1 MLGLGNDRLNTR
13 TAVSAAAL
21 DRPRSET
28 PHAVGDNGKAILQI
42 ADLALSFGGMR
53 ALDGIG
59 FDVAPGRITGLIG
72 PNGAGKS
79 TLFNVVSG
87 LVRPDRGT
95 ILFDGQPITGRPPE
109 TIAALGMARTF
120 QIARGFPKLTVFE
133 HLMLYGQ
140 NQPGERPWTAL
151 LGTRAAREREA
162 ALAEKALAIAARLK
176 LSQVIDNPVMALSGG
191 QKKLLEIGRALMAKP
206 KLILLDEPTA
216 GVNPTLG
223 REIGEHL
230 RDLAASGITLL
241 FVEHDMALIEEIS
254 DWIVVMAA
262 GRLLTE
268 GRFDEVRENRDVQD
282 AYLGGAG

>member
-1 MLGLGNDRLNTR
+1 MLGLGDDRSKTGPAL
-13 TAVSAAAL
+13 SAAMD
-21 DRPRSET
+21 DRPAAPDAAPLLEIT
-28 PHAVGDNGKAILQI
+28 
-42 ADLALSFGGMR
+42 DLALSFGGMR
-53 ALDGIG
+53 ALDGVTCR
-59 FDVAPGRITGLIG
+59 VAPGRITGLIG

-87 LVRPDRGT
+87 LYPADRGA
-95 ILFDGQPITGRPPE
+95 ILFDGLPITGNAPE
-109 TIAALGMARTF
+109 TIAARGLARTF

-151 LGTRAAREREA
+151 LGNRAARDREA
-162 ALAEKALAIAARLK
+162 ALAEDALAIAARLN
-176 LSQVIDNPVMALSGG
+176 LSRVIDNPVTALSGG

-230 RDLAASGITLL
+230 RGLAASGITLL

-254 DWIVVMAA
+254 DWIIVMAA
-262 GRLLTE
+262 GRMLTE
-268 GRFDEVRENRDVQD
+268 GRFDAVRENRDVQD